1 MRERVLKWG
10 AAPKP
15 PKFSARTGIEMS
27 SLLGNKT
34 APGRNPGLNK
44 ELNSCFLSCSGCAS
58 AEPYPSQNGGR
69 LQPARSNRQA
79 QITKHPRSGFTSEH
93 DVSILS
99 LYFYNELLK
108 SWGWQNPCY

>member
-58 AEPYPSQNGGR
+58 AEPYPSQNGRR
-69 LQPARSNRQA
+69 LQPARSDRQA
-79 QITKHPRSGFTSEH
+79 QITKHPDR
-93 DVSILS
+93 
-99 LYFYNELLK
+99 K
-108 SWGWQNPCY
+108 STRLNSSHRCISYAVFC